1 MKTYSFSLGLNKLQF
16 FFDKFDLI
24 FFQKEA
30 ERSEEEEMVTSRT
43 GWRTISQV
51 HDIIRTTEELK
62 ENNREIKGKQQ
73 RNQRRTTE
81 ELKENY
87 RGIKGK
93 Q

>member
-51 HDIIRTTEELK
+51 HDIIRTTEEVRRTTEELK
-62 ENNREIKGKQQ
+62 ENNRGIKGKQQ

-81 ELKENY
+81 E
-87 RGIKGK
+87 
-93 Q
+93 